1 MRWFELFAG
10 PLHLGS
16 RHLVIVSHSNITSRR
31 LQQDEVAA
39 SRMNASE
46 LAALVASSTDAIMSY
61 DLDGRILTWNRAASD
76 LYGYTPDEAI
86 GQSMEIIYPDD
97 WPVRITEYRDRIIS
111 GEMTRFEVVRKTKSG
126 AMRDIAISASPVRDD
141 SGAVVAIS
149 NFHRD
154 VTEQKA
160 TEERLRFITH
170 ELRHRTK
177 NMLAIIGAIER
188 QTARRNETIEGFH
201 KDFSSRLDA
210 LAAANDL
217 LVSKAWRPVSL
228 EELCRSQMNLFSD
241 RHADRVRIGG
251 PPVAMDANAVE
262 AIGLSLHELATNA
275 LKYGALAGHGGSVD
289 LVWEFVGPDDERRLR
304 FVWHERCGAITPGPH
319 KNGFGHAVVTGVAAQ
334 KLGAEVS
341 HEFGDGELVWSA
353 MIPSERVT
361 VEA

>member
-1 MRWFELFAG
+1 
-10 PLHLGS
+10 
-16 RHLVIVSHSNITSRR
+16 
-31 LQQDEVAA
+31 
-39 SRMNASE
+39 
-46 LAALVASSTDAIMSY
+46 
-61 DLDGRILTWNRAASD
+61 
-76 LYGYTPDEAI
+76 
-86 GQSMEIIYPDD
+86 
-97 WPVRITEYRDRIIS
+97 
-111 GEMTRFEVVRKTKSG
+111 
-126 AMRDIAISASPVRDD
+126 
-141 SGAVVAIS
+141 
-149 NFHRD
+149 
-154 VTEQKA
+154 
-160 TEERLRFITH
+160 
-170 ELRHRTK
+170 
-177 NMLAIIGAIER
+177 
-188 QTARRNETIEGFH
+188 
-201 KDFSSRLDA
+201 
-210 LAAANDL
+210 
-217 LVSKAWRPVSL
+217 VSL

>member
-61 DLDGRILTWNRAASD
+61 DLDGRVLTWNRAASD

-126 AMRDIAISASPVRDD
+126 ALRDIAISASPVRDD
-141 SGAVVAIS
+141 SGAVVAIA

-154 VTEQKA
+154 ITEQKA

-188 QTARRNETIEGFH
+188 KRPGGTRRSRAFTRISRPASMHSPRRTIFWCPRPGAPCRW
-201 KDFSSRLDA
+201 KSSA
-210 LAAANDL
+210 
-217 LVSKAWRPVSL
+217 
-228 EELCRSQMNLFSD
+228 
-241 RHADRVRIGG
+241 VR
-251 PPVAMDANAVE
+251 
-262 AIGLSLHELATNA
+262 
-275 LKYGALAGHGGSVD
+275 
-289 LVWEFVGPDDERRLR
+289 R
-304 FVWHERCGAITPGPH
+304 
-319 KNGFGHAVVTGVAAQ
+319 
-334 KLGAEVS
+334 
-341 HEFGDGELVWSA
+341 
-353 MIPSERVT
+353 
-361 VEA
+361 